1 MEKTKTML
9 TIYHNSSCSKSR
21 EALKVLT
28 QGDEE
33 FQVINYLEEVPSVA
47 ELKTLLHKLG
57 CKPQDLIRKTEKVY
71 LEKFKGKELTDEEWI
86 IAMHENPILIQRP
99 IVVNGDRAVIA
110 RTDDALDDIL

>member
-1 MEKTKTML
+1 ML

-21 EALKVLT
+21 TALKTLT

-33 FQVINYLEEVPSVA
+33 FQIINYLEDVPSVD

-57 CKPQDLIRKTEKVY
+57 CKPHDLIRTTEKVY
-71 LEKFKGKELTDEEWI
+71 QEKYKGKELTDEEWI

-99 IVVNGDRAVIA
+99 IVVNGDKAVIA